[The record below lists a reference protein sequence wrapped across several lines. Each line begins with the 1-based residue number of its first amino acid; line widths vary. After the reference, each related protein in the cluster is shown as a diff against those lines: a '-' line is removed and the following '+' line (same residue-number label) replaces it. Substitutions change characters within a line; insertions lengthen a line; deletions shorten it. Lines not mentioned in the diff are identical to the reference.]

1 MENQILQW
9 LAMLVWG
16 ATENIA
22 GALGVHRTT
31 ALRRLRQLE
40 RQGLEAGP
48 KSPGWGERFRQ

>member
-40 RQGLEAGP
+40 RQGLVDDHH
-48 KSPGWGERFRQ
+48 